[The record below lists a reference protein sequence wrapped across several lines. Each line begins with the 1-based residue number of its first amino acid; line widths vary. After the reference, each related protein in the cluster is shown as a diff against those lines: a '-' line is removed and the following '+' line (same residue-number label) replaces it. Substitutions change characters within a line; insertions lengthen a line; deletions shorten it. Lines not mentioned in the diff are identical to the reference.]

1 MVAKRSIEGNDENSN
16 GRETFTDTIIIIRP
30 VRMLTVNKKSS
41 IKVGRGTI
49 SIDIIRSTINGI
61 PKLAAPTRPR
71 PCRKYDNEV
80 FSIIVFFISN
90 LAEYRL
96 FVLLQH

>member
-1 MVAKRSIEGNDENSN
+1 MVARRSIEGNDENSN

-41 IKVGRGTI
+41 IKVGSGTI

-61 PKLAAPTRPR
+61 PKLAALTRPR

-80 FSIIVFFISN
+80 FSIIVFRISN
-90 LAEYRL
+90 LAEYRV
-96 FVLLQH
+96 FVLL